1 MTKKNWIFYTEA
13 TYLKIL
19 KEKDQLQKSQP
30 SHDSGY
36 LAKLATF
43 FSNDWSMRG
52 SSFKQTKL
60 SKLNH

>member
-43 FSNDWSMRG
+43 F
-52 SSFKQTKL
+52 
-60 SKLNH
+60 